1 MGHASSIALGIA
13 ISKPSRKIIC
23 LDGDGGGLNRYL

>member
-13 ISKPSRKIIC
+13 ISKPSRKIVC
-23 LDGDGGGLNRYL
+23 LDGDGGGNLC